1 MIHSDERLLFR
12 RYLRDIIVPD
22 AQMFFVRGSHPITSE
37 MLTEL
42 EDKTWAAWLG
52 ALILADGECS
62 YMSAPINGRRYSRA
76 RVRIG
81 IYEREP
87 IDKAAKLMGVSL
99 MGPRKGRFEAE
110 AQGSRAVAVL
120 TKIGPYILGRK
131 SREADYI
138 IQNGGRVAEQVYR
151 DFQQRFPSLR
161 RMRGKMASEKK
172 KVLRAGMS
180 EPKPF

>member
-1 MIHSDERLLFR
+1 M
-12 RYLRDIIVPD
+12 RYHRPD
-22 AQMFFVRGSHPITSE
+22 GSEDFVRRSNAITAD

-42 EDKTWAAWLG
+42 QDKTQAAWLG

-62 YMSAPINGRRYSRA
+62 YISFPGKGRQYFRA

-87 IDKAAKLMGVSL
+87 VEKAAKLMGVSL

-120 TKIGPYILGRK
+120 TQISPYIIGRK
-131 SREADYI
+131 SGEALYIMQHGGSVSREVHSY
-138 IQNGGRVAEQVYR
+138 
-151 DFQQRFPSLR
+151 FQQRFATLR
-161 RMRGKMASEKK
+161 RRQGKMAWEKR
-172 KVLRAGMS
+172 RAFHHNL
-180 EPKPF
+180 P